1 MLYLMT
7 ALSAGV
13 GMPMQTSINAQ
24 LGRRVGSPFLA
35 ALINFTVGITL
46 LLIAALFMEGSLA
59 IPFGNIKGEPLWVIT
74 GGAFAAFFVAG
85 NILLM
90 PKVGSIQTAILPA
103 SGQIIMGTIID
114 TFGLFNATA
123 KALSPFRALG
133 IVLVFAGV
141 VIVIL
146 SKNRNAAK
154 IEKTENIWAWRAFGI
169 IVGCAMACQ
178 TAINAN
184 LGLVL
189 ESRIYAAIVNFI
201 VGLVILITANVI
213 LLILKKNNGNSL
225 EGKTPKWILCGGM
238 IGAWYCIANI
248 ISAQVVGTGMCVI
261 MVLTGLMAGGLLVDQ
276 FGMFRAKQ
284 RPVRA
289 VEILGVI
296 VMVAGAAMFHLL

>member
-1 MLYLMT
+1 MLYIVA

-59 IPFGNIKGEPLWVIT
+59 IPFGNIKGEPIWIIS
-74 GGAFAAFFVAG
+74 GGAFAAAFVAG

-90 PKVGSIQTAILPA
+90 PRIGSIQTAILPA
-103 SGQIIMGTIID
+103 TGQIIMGTLID
-114 TFGLFNATA
+114 TLGLFNANA
-123 KALSPFRALG
+123 KELSIFRMCG
-133 IVLVFAGV
+133 VILVFAGV
-141 VIVIL
+141 VIVIQ

-154 IEKTENIWAWRAFGI
+154 VEKTDNVWLWRAFGI
-169 IVGCAMACQ
+169 IVGCFMACQ
-178 TAINAN
+178 TAANAN

-201 VGLVILITANVI
+201 VGLIILITVNVI
-213 LLILKKNNGNSL
+213 LLLMKKNNGNNL

-261 MVLTGLMAGGLLVDQ
+261 VVLTGLMAGGLLVDQ
-276 FGMFRAKQ
+276 FGLFRSKQ
-284 RPVRA
+284 RPVRV
-289 VEILGVI
+289 VEILGVA
-296 VMVAGAAMFHLL
+296 VMIAGAAMFHLL